1 MPAVS
6 PTFTKRTFT
15 RCMHSSRG
23 ESATAKKLKDAS
35 TKAAAAATQGEGA
48 FAAAFKDMTSVCKEC
63 HESFREKVE
72 K

>member
-1 MPAVS
+1 M
-6 PTFTKRTFT
+6 FGRQ
-15 RCMHSSRG
+15 RID
-23 ESATAKKLKDAS
+23 DARHVGAGQEVDADS
-35 TKAAAAATQGEGA
+35 KFPKCDGHLAKAAAAATQGEGA